1 MMMSTQVKFLL
12 VAVAAIFLFSSCAS
26 TNELTIP
33 VTRPA
38 TVYLPNSIQHIGIV
52 DRSIPSEKNRTA
64 DEIDK
69 ILSVEGKNLDREG
82 AQHAVVAL
90 KEELSATGRFQAVEY
105 LENTPLRSPGMGVH
119 PAPLT
124 WEQVDEICAE
134 NGIDALFSLSFY
146 DTDTKVDY
154 TTVPVTIKGPLG
166 TEIPAIEHRA
176 QVATVIKTGWRIY
189 DPAQRIIRDECVEF
203 NTAMSRGAGINP
215 VKAVEAIVNRKEAVL
230 QISQALG
237 RRYATR
243 LFPYKT
249 RVRRDY
255 FVRGTDN
262 FKKAM
267 RLARTGYWDRAA
279 DLWASE
285 VNHSK
290 DKVAGRA
297 CYNMAI
303 INEINGDLD
312 AAVEWAS
319 RSYSEYRV
327 RRGWDYVNVLERRI
341 RSENV
346 LQRQLEEQSKK
357 ITLDHVE
364 D

>member
-1 MMMSTQVKFLL
+1 MMMSTSVKYIL
-12 VAVAAIFLFSSCAS
+12 VSIATVLLFSSCAS

-33 VTRPA
+33 VTQPA
-38 TVYLPNSIQHIGIV
+38 TVYLPNSVQNIGIV
-52 DRSIPSEKNRTA
+52 DRSIPSDKNKTF

-69 ILSVEGKNLDREG
+69 ILSIEGKNLDREG
-82 AQHAVVAL
+82 AQHAVAAL
-90 KEELSATGRFQAVEY
+90 KEELAVTERFGAVQQ
-105 LENTPLRSPGMGVH
+105 LEDVPLRSPGMGVH
-119 PAPLT
+119 PAPLS
-124 WEQVDEICAE
+124 WEKVEEICDQF
-134 NGIDALFSLSFY
+134 GIDALFTLSFF

-154 TTVPVTIKGPLG
+154 STVPVTLKGPLG
-166 TEIPAIEHRA
+166 TEIPGVEHRA
-176 QVATVIKTGWRIY
+176 QVSTLIKTGWRIY
-189 DPAQRIIRDECVEF
+189 DPAQKVIRDECVEF

-215 VKAVEAIVNRKEAVL
+215 IRAVEAIANRKEAVL

-255 FVRGTDN
+255 FVRGTEN
-262 FKKAM
+262 FKKGM
-267 RLARTGYWDRAA
+267 RLARTGYWNRAA
-279 DLWASE
+279 ELWEAE
-285 VNHSK
+285 LNHSN
-290 DKVAGRA
+290 DKIAGRA

-319 RSYSEYRV
+319 RSYSEYRI
-327 RRGWDYVNVLERRI
+327 RRAWDYVNVLERRI
-341 RSENV
+341 RSEQA
-346 LQRQLEEQSKK
+346 LQRQLEEQSQK
-357 ITLDHVE
+357 ITLDVIE

>member
-1 MMMSTQVKFLL
+1 MSTPVKYLL
-12 VAVAAIFLFSSCAS
+12 VSAFSGLLFFSCAS

-38 TVYLPNSIQHIGIV
+38 TVHLPNTIQHIGIV
-52 DRSIPSEKNRTA
+52 DRSIPSERNKTA

-69 ILSVEGKNLDREG
+69 ILSIEGKNLDKEG
-82 AQHAVVAL
+82 AQHAVIAL
-90 KEELSATGRFQAVEY
+90 KEELGVTGRFGSVQHVE
-105 LENTPLRSPGMGVH
+105 NIALRSPGMGVH
-119 PAPLT
+119 PAPLS
-124 WEQVDEICAE
+124 WEKVDEICKDF
-134 NGIDALFSLSFY
+134 NIDVLFTLSFF
-146 DTDTKVDY
+146 DTDTKIDY
-154 TTVPVTIKGPLG
+154 STVPVTIKGPLG
-166 TEIPAIEHRA
+166 TEIPGVEHRA
-176 QVATVIKTGWRIY
+176 RVSTVIKTGWRIY
-189 DPAQRIIRDECVEF
+189 DPVKRVIRDECVEY
-203 NTAMSRGAGINP
+203 NTAHSNGAGINP

-243 LFPYKT
+243 LFPYKS
-249 RVRRDY
+249 RAKRDY

-267 RLARTGYWDRAA
+267 RLARTGYWNRAA
-279 DLWASE
+279 ELWESE
-285 VNHSK
+285 VNHTN

-312 AAVEWAS
+312 TAVEWAS
-319 RSYSEYRV
+319 RSYSEYKIRN
-327 RRGWDYVNVLERRI
+327 GWDYVNILERRI
-341 RSENV
+341 RSERI
-346 LQRQLEEQSKK
+346 LQQQLEEQSQK
-357 ITLDHVE
+357 ISDVIE

>member
-1 MMMSTQVKFLL
+1 MMSIRIRFIVMSVLSGLL
-12 VAVAAIFLFSSCAS
+12 FFSCAS

-38 TVYLPNSIQHIGIV
+38 TVYLPNSVQSIGIV
-52 DRSIPSEKNRTA
+52 DRSIPSDRNQTA
-64 DEIDK
+64 DDIDK
-69 ILSVEGKNLDREG
+69 ILSIEGKNLDKEG

-90 KEELSATGRFQAVEY
+90 KEELATTGRF
-105 LENTPLRSPGMGVH
+105 ENVQQLVNIPLRSPGMGVH
-119 PAPLT
+119 PAPLS
-124 WEQVDEICAE
+124 WEKVNEICE
-134 NGIDALFSLSFY
+134 EFDIDALFTLSFY

-166 TEIPAIEHRA
+166 TEIPAVEHRA
-176 QVATVIKTGWRIY
+176 QVSTVIKTGWRIY
-189 DPAQRIIRDECVEF
+189 DPTQKIIRDECVEY

-243 LFPYKT
+243 LFPTKT

-267 RLARTGYWDRAA
+267 RLARTGYWNRAA
-279 DLWASE
+279 DLWESE
-285 VNHSK
+285 LNHSN

-297 CYNMAI
+297 AYNMAI

-312 AAVEWAS
+312 TAVEWAS
-319 RSYSEYRV
+319 RSYSEYRI

-341 RSENV
+341 RSEQV
-346 LQRQLEEQSKK
+346 LQQQLEEQSRKVS
-357 ITLDHVE
+357 LDVIE
-364 D
+364 E